1 MEAPPGG
8 ALMSTRY
15 TADVGC
21 ARCGRTNQV
30 AVADSYSVDRLP
42 SVREQVLART
52 LMSATCSCGQRIEV
66 VKPLL
71 YSDVARGWWIH
82 IETVDRRPAFEVC
95 EQETRTEFASV
106 FDPAT
111 FPKAVAALGDQLR
124 VRLVFGHE
132 ELREKVLC
140 ADHGLDDALV
150 EILKLELLVARPEL
164 LAAGVDILVLDGI
177 VDRALSLVGLAA
189 DKRGQ
194 YHPAGEVRVARSAY
208 DSLRSR
214 RDELVT
220 IYPALF
226 GGTYVNALRY
236 RSLG

>member
-1 MEAPPGG
+1 
-8 ALMSTRY
+8 MSTRY

-164 LAAGVDILVLDGI
+164 LENGIRILVLDG
-177 VDRALSLVGLAA
+177 VTDDALALIALAA
-189 DKRGQ
+189 DETGEVR
-194 YHPAGEVRVARSAY
+194 PAGEVRVARRALA
-208 DSLRSR
+208 SLAAR
-214 RDELVT
+214 REGLAAT
-220 IYPALF
+220 YPALF
-226 GGTYVNALRY
+226 GGVYVNALRY
-236 RSLG
+236 RMSAAT

>member
-1 MEAPPGG
+1 
-8 ALMSTRY
+8 MSTRY
-15 TADVGC
+15 TIDVTC
-21 ARCGRTNQV
+21 TRCGRLDRV
-30 AVADSYSVDRLP
+30 EVADSYSVDRLP
-42 SVREQVLART
+42 AVREWVLART
-52 LMSATCSCGQRIEV
+52 LMSTPCACGSRIEV
-66 VKPLL
+66 DKPLL
-71 YSDVARGWWIH
+71 YSDVERGWWIQ
-82 IETVDRRPAFEVC
+82 VVSPDRRPMYEVC
-95 EQETRTEFASV
+95 ETETRAEFTSV
-106 FDPAT
+106 FDPSI
-111 FPKAVAALGDQLR
+111 FPPAIAALGAQLR
-124 VRLVFGHE
+124 VRVVFGHE

-140 ADHGLDDALV
+140 ADHDLDDALV